1 MKKKTIIIVSLA
13 LIFAIVAIIA
23 IARVPK
29 QKIKQELSDVKN
41 PVIQN
46 DKVDIE
52 VNSQPSGPETPGDD
66 GYYLDE
72 TGENGIVLLPP
83 SLDSNSDLSDINEL
97 QTVDKAGSAVL
108 KAELGAFKD
117 GATATLKKLGVFSK
131 EYMRAEVLTKG
142 YANKFT
148 AYKYSATKNGK
159 EYLTAGRVKIVISI
173 PRSYDIDKV
182 SVCYMF
188 DDHLQELN
196 CYINKEKRTLV
207 VNATA
212 TGVYLLVEEK
222 PVTNK
227 PSDDTSSDSS
237 SSDSTSS
244 NTNSSNN
251 STSSM
256 PEGDPETMEGWTPWF

>member
-13 LIFAIVAIIA
+13 LILAIVAIIA

-52 VNSQPSGPETPGDD
+52 VNSQPSGPETPGDV

-117 GATATLKKLGVFSK
+117 GATATLKKLGIFSK

-159 EYLTAGRVKIVISI
+159 DFLTEGRVKLVISI

-227 PSDDTSSDSS
+227 PSNNT

-256 PEGDPETMEGWTPWF
+256 PEGDPESMEGWTPWF